1 MAPTSVGRADISAY
15 HFSLEDRVAIV
26 TGSSRGIGRAIALAF
41 ADAGAN
47 IVATSRTPKDV
58 EAVACEIERRGRRAL
73 PIVCDV
79 SKPQEVERLVA
90 RTLEMF
96 SRIDIL
102 VNNAGI
108 SPIWKRIEEVNE
120 TEWDEILAVNLK
132 GAFLCSRD
140 VGKVMIK
147 QQRGVIINIASVA
160 GMRGT
165 THMGPY
171 SISKAGVIGLTRV
184 LAYEWAKHNIRVN
197 AIAPG
202 WVKTEMTKGV
212 FAHEQ
217 ISKSLLAGIPM
228 GRFGEPGEIAGLAVY
243 LASDA
248 ASFVTG
254 QVFIADGGQ
263 ML

>member
-1 MAPTSVGRADISAY
+1 MEVL
-15 HFSLEDRVAIV
+15 FSLEDRVAIV
-26 TGSSRGIGRAIALAF
+26 TGGSRGIGRAIALAF

-47 IVATSRTPKDV
+47 IVATSRTPKEV
-58 EAVACEIERRGRRAL
+58 GAVAREIEKRGRRAL
-73 PIVCDV
+73 AIACDV
-79 SKPQEVERLVA
+79 SKPQQVERLVTQ
-90 RTLEMF
+90 TLEAF
-96 SRIDIL
+96 SKIDIL

-108 SPIWKRIEEVNE
+108 SPIWKRIENITEA
-120 TEWDEILAVNLK
+120 EWDEILAVNLK
-132 GAFLCSRD
+132 GAFLCSRE

-147 QQRGVIINIASVA
+147 QQSGVIINIASVA

-171 SISKAGVIGLTRV
+171 SVSKAGVIELTRV
-184 LAYEWAKHNIRVN
+184 LAYEWAKHKIRVN

-202 WVKTEMTKGV
+202 WIKTDMTQWV
-212 FAHEQ
+212 RAHEQ

-228 GRFGEPGEIAGLAVY
+228 GRFGEPEEITGLAVY

>member
-1 MAPTSVGRADISAY
+1 MNTL
-15 HFSLEDRVAIV
+15 FSLEGRVAIV
-26 TGSSRGIGRAIALAF
+26 TGGSRGIGRAIALAF
-41 ADAGAN
+41 ADAGAD
-47 IVATSRTPKDV
+47 IVPTSRTLKDV
-58 EAVACEIERRGRRAL
+58 EAVTREIEKRGRQAL
-73 PIVCDV
+73 AVACDV
-79 SKPQEVERLVA
+79 SRFQQVERLVTQ
-90 RTLEMF
+90 TLEAF
-96 SRIDIL
+96 GKIDIL

-108 SPIWKRIEEVNE
+108 SPIWKRIEEVTE
-120 TEWDEILAVNLK
+120 TEWEEILTVNLK
-132 GAFLCSRD
+132 GAFVCSCE

-147 QQRGVIINIASVA
+147 QQRGVILNIASVA

-165 THMGPY
+165 SHMGPY
-171 SISKAGVIGLTRV
+171 SISKAGVIELTRV
-184 LAYEWAKHNIRVN
+184 LAYEWAKHKIRVN

-202 WVKTEMTKGV
+202 WIRTQMTKDV

-228 GRFGEPGEIAGLAVY
+228 GRFGEPEEIAGLAVY

-248 ASFVTG
+248 ASYVTG